1 MDGKKTT
8 QQKVDETLDAAS
20 RIKAV
25 KEPPFFKDRVLRE
38 MARPI
43 TPKTVHFWLD
53 WFTPK
58 YQVAAIV
65 LFVVLNALA
74 LWSYNN
80 QNEQQELQSF
90 AQAYGLSTSENES
103 ILN

>member
-8 QQKVDETLDAAS
+8 QQKVEQVLDTADQ
-20 RIKAV
+20 IKAV
-25 KEPPFFKDRVLRE
+25 NEPPFFKDRVLRE
-38 MARPI
+38 MAKPI
-43 TPKTVHFWLD
+43 APKTVHFWLD

-80 QNEQQELQSF
+80 QNEQQELQTF
-90 AQAYGLSTSENES
+90 AQTYGLSASESES
-103 ILN
+103 FLN